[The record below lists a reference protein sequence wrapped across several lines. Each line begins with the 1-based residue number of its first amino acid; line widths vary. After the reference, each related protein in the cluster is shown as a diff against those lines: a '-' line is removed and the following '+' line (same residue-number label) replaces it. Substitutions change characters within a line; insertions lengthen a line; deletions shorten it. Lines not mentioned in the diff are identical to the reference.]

1 MGAVDETQIHIIT
14 KGQDIQLSDKSIQT
28 EKFFSEKTLRDG
40 GKIRFKIRYRA
51 ELQDF
56 CLLEVFLMRAQN
68 GTIHSRMSIPN
79 GVSTT
84 NVQEIQ
90 REFNIWE
97 TGDYY
102 FVFKMSYN
110 VGTFFI
116 EEYQLCWIAN

>member
-1 MGAVDETQIHIIT
+1 MGAVDETQIHILT

-40 GKIRFKIRYRA
+40 GKIRFKIRYSA
-51 ELQDF
+51 ELKDF

-68 GTIHSRMSIPN
+68 GTIHSSMNIPN
-79 GVSTT
+79 GVSTI

-102 FVFKMSYN
+102 FVFKMSFN
-110 VGTFFI
+110 VGMFYI
-116 EEYQLCWIAN
+116 EEYQLYWTPK